1 MEENRLIDTWMLFRS
16 YVDKKQLEVVAEKY
30 IDLCADYGVD
40 EESMINSL
48 GSDTVLDEAI
58 KYYLDIDEEE
68 DDEDY

>member
-1 MEENRLIDTWMLFRS
+1 MLFRS